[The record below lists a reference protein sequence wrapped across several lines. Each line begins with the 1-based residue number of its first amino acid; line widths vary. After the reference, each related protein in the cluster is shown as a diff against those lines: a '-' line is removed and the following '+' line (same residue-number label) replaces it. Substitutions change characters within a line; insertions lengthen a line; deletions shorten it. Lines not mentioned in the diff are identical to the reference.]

1 MKKNKKEDNQNTNE
15 THQSFIDKIISGE
28 FSAFNKFRK
37 NKNEPKTKLT
47 SKDMNI
53 FWFLKFIIKGACL
66 IIFNF
71 ATASYFAFL
80 FINKTGNVEAGIALF
95 IGILIILWGLV
106 YIFHRIRKSSLKG
119 SDKNGRTN

>member
-1 MKKNKKEDNQNTNE
+1 MKKKNKEDNQNTNE
-15 THQSFIDKIISGE
+15 APQSFIDKIISGE
-28 FSAFNKFRK
+28 FSAFSKFRK
-37 NKNEPKTKLT
+37 NKKTQNTKLT

-80 FINKTGNVEAGIALF
+80 VINKTGNVEAGIALF
-95 IGILIILWGLV
+95 IAILIILWGLV
-106 YIFHRIRKSSLKG
+106 YIFHRIRKKQLERK
-119 SDKNGRTN
+119 

>member
-1 MKKNKKEDNQNTNE
+1 MKKSENKKQQDSSESQ
-15 THQSFIDKIISGE
+15 QSFIEKIISGE

-37 NKNEPKTKLT
+37 NKDKSENKLT

-53 FWFLKFIIKGACL
+53 FWFLKFVIRGACL

-80 FINKTGNVEAGIALF
+80 LINKTGNVEGGIALF
-95 IGILIILWGLV
+95 IGILIILWGIV
-106 YIFHRIRKSSLKG
+106 YLFHRIRKKQLERKWEKW
-119 SDKNGRTN
+119 KN

>member
-1 MKKNKKEDNQNTNE
+1 MKKSENKKQQDSSESQ
-15 THQSFIDKIISGE
+15 QSFIEKIISGE

-37 NKNEPKTKLT
+37 NKDKSENKLT

-53 FWFLKFIIKGACL
+53 FWFLKFVIRGACL

-80 FINKTGNVEAGIALF
+80 LINKTGNVEGGIALF
-95 IGILIILWGLV
+95 IGILIILWGIV
-106 YIFHRIRKSSLKG
+106 YLFHRIRKKQLERK
-119 SDKNGRTN
+119 